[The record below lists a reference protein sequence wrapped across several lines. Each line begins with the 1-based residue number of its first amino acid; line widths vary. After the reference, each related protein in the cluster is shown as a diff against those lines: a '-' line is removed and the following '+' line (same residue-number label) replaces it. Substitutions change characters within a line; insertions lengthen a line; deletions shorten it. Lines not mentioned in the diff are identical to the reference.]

1 VPNPRRRR
9 TRIWAWGGN
18 GTTGLLLPFLLGL
31 IGFAASCAYVRQR
44 TSGGGPTMR
53 KNTAPPPDAPILV
66 AELGRLTVR
75 KWRLGNGL
83 VVLTVPDPSATSVS
97 YVTTYRVGSRDEDAA
112 RHETGLAHLFEH
124 LMFTQTRGSAAG
136 AFDRTVE
143 AAGGSSN
150 AATDYDCTAYTD
162 EIPPEVLGQ
171 IIPLEADRMVNLDL
185 LARQVASE
193 RDVVVEER
201 LSSVEDSVDG
211 KLDELMYGQ
220 AFQRHPYRWPVIG
233 RMEDIQAF
241 TKDKALGFYRRF
253 YAPNRAVVSVAGRFD
268 ETATIAL
275 IQSAYGGIEAA
286 RQEGDVRDSGGG
298 GGEAQLERAPATLVS
313 TSIPSPVPADRL
325 VSGYRAPGLADPD
338 RAAYEV
344 LAEVLA
350 GGPSSRLHRRLIVE
364 AQLASSVLGQVPAT
378 RDPGL
383 FAIWVQLTR
392 GHTAEQADAVLVAE
406 VARLLET
413 PVEPIELDA
422 ARNRLETELWR
433 DLGSSRGRAEML
445 GHFEVV
451 GGDFRL
457 LVGRAAA
464 YAQVS
469 AGDVVRVAQSY
480 FGDRAR
486 SVVIAR
492 PTPSRN
498 PATSPAPAPATLP
511 SPPPSPSPSSP
522 SGTTPPASSST
533 ST

>member
-1 VPNPRRRR
+1 
-9 TRIWAWGGN
+9 
-18 GTTGLLLPFLLGL
+18 
-31 IGFAASCAYVRQR
+31 
-44 TSGGGPTMR
+44 MR
-53 KNTAPPPDAPILV
+53 KNTSPPPDAPILV

-83 VVLTVPDPSATSVS
+83 EVITVPDPSATSVS
-97 YVTTYRVGSRDEDAA
+97 YVTTYRVGSRDEDAT

-124 LMFTQTRGSAAG
+124 LMFTQSRGSAAG
-136 AFDRTVE
+136 AFDRTIE
-143 AAGGSSN
+143 SAGGSSN

-162 EIPPEVLGQ
+162 EIPAEVLGQ
-171 IIPLEADRMVNLDL
+171 TIALEADRMVNLDL

-220 AFQRHPYRWPVIG
+220 AFRRHPYRWPIIG

-253 YAPNRAVVSVAGRFD
+253 YAPNRAVISVAGRFD
-268 ETATIAL
+268 ESATIAL
-275 IQSAYGGIEAA
+275 IQSAYGGIAAAAEGRGGDAGAGAEAPP
-286 RQEGDVRDSGGG
+286 
-298 GGEAQLERAPATLVS
+298 ERAPTTLVS

-325 VSGYRAPGLADPD
+325 VSGYRAPGLGDPD

-392 GHTAEQADAVLVAE
+392 GHTAEESDAILVAE

-413 PVEPIELDA
+413 PFAPAELDA

-451 GGDFRL
+451 AGDFRL

-464 YAQVS
+464 YAQVG
-469 AGDVVRVAQSY
+469 ADDVARVAQSY

-492 PTPSRN
+492 PSPSR
-498 PATSPAPAPATLP
+498 SPAPSPGTPTPATLP
-511 SPPPSPSPSSP
+511 SPSSSPSP

>member
-1 VPNPRRRR
+1 
-9 TRIWAWGGN
+9 
-18 GTTGLLLPFLLGL
+18 
-31 IGFAASCAYVRQR
+31 
-44 TSGGGPTMR
+44 MR
-53 KNTAPPPDAPILV
+53 KNTSPPPDAPILV

-83 VVLTVPDPSATSVS
+83 EVITVPDPSATSVS
-97 YVTTYRVGSRDEDAA
+97 YVTTYRVGSRDEDAT

-124 LMFTQTRGSAAG
+124 LMFTQSRGSAAG
-136 AFDRTVE
+136 AFDRTIE
-143 AAGGSSN
+143 SAGGSSN

-162 EIPPEVLGQ
+162 EIPAEVLGQ
-171 IIPLEADRMVNLDL
+171 TIALEADRMVNLDL

-220 AFQRHPYRWPVIG
+220 AFRRHPYRWPIIG

-253 YAPNRAVVSVAGRFD
+253 YAPNRAVISVAGRFD
-268 ETATIAL
+268 ESATIAL
-275 IQSAYGGIEAA
+275 IQSAYGGIAAAAEGRGGDAGAGAEAPP
-286 RQEGDVRDSGGG
+286 
-298 GGEAQLERAPATLVS
+298 ERAPTTLVS

-325 VSGYRAPGLADPD
+325 VSGYRAPGLGDPD

-392 GHTAEQADAVLVAE
+392 GHTAEEADAILVAE

-413 PVEPIELDA
+413 PFAPAELDA

-451 GGDFRL
+451 AGDFRL

-464 YAQVS
+464 YAQVG
-469 AGDVVRVAQSY
+469 ADDVARVAQSY

-492 PTPSRN
+492 PSPSR
-498 PATSPAPAPATLP
+498 SPAPSPGTPTPATLP
-511 SPPPSPSPSSP
+511 SPSSSPSP

>member
-1 VPNPRRRR
+1 
-9 TRIWAWGGN
+9 
-18 GTTGLLLPFLLGL
+18 
-31 IGFAASCAYVRQR
+31 
-44 TSGGGPTMR
+44 
-53 KNTAPPPDAPILV
+53 
-66 AELGRLTVR
+66 
-75 KWRLGNGL
+75 
-83 VVLTVPDPSATSVS
+83 
-97 YVTTYRVGSRDEDAA
+97 
-112 RHETGLAHLFEH
+112 
-124 LMFTQTRGSAAG
+124 
-136 AFDRTVE
+136 
-143 AAGGSSN
+143 
-150 AATDYDCTAYTD
+150 
-162 EIPPEVLGQ
+162 
-171 IIPLEADRMVNLDL
+171 MVNLDL

-220 AFQRHPYRWPVIG
+220 AFRRHPYRWPIIG

-253 YAPNRAVVSVAGRFD
+253 YAPNRAVISVAGRFD
-268 ETATIAL
+268 ESATIAL
-275 IQSAYGGIEAA
+275 IQSAYGGIAAAAEGRGGDAGAGAEAPP
-286 RQEGDVRDSGGG
+286 
-298 GGEAQLERAPATLVS
+298 ERAPTTLVS

-325 VSGYRAPGLADPD
+325 VSGYRAPGLGDPD

-392 GHTAEQADAVLVAE
+392 GHTAEEADAILVAE

-413 PVEPIELDA
+413 PFAPAELDA

-451 GGDFRL
+451 AGDFRL

-464 YAQVS
+464 YAQVG
-469 AGDVVRVAQSY
+469 ADDVARVAQSY

-492 PTPSRN
+492 PSPSR
-498 PATSPAPAPATLP
+498 SPAPSPGTPTPATLP
-511 SPPPSPSPSSP
+511 SPSSSPSP

>member
-1 VPNPRRRR
+1 
-9 TRIWAWGGN
+9 
-18 GTTGLLLPFLLGL
+18 
-31 IGFAASCAYVRQR
+31 
-44 TSGGGPTMR
+44 MR

-83 VVLTVPDPSATSVS
+83 EVLTVPDPSATSVS

-136 AFDRTVE
+136 AFDRTIE
-143 AAGGSSN
+143 SAGGSSN
-150 AATDYDCTAYTD
+150 ASTDYDCTAYTD
-162 EIPPEVLGQ
+162 EIPAEVLGQ
-171 IIPLEADRMVNLDL
+171 IIALEADRMVNLDL

-220 AFQRHPYRWPVIG
+220 AFRRHPYRWPVIG

-253 YAPNRAVVSVAGRFD
+253 YAPGRAVVSIAGRFD
-268 ETATIAL
+268 ETPTIAL

-286 RQEGDVRDSGGG
+286 RQDSDVKALRGDDA
-298 GGEAQLERAPATLVS
+298 EAPLERAPTTLVS
-313 TSIPSPVPADRL
+313 TSISSPVPADRL
-325 VSGYRAPGLADPD
+325 VSGYRAPGLGDAD

-392 GHTAEQADAVLVAE
+392 GHTAEQADAILVAE
-406 VARLLET
+406 VARLVEI

-469 AGDVVRVAQSY
+469 AGDVARVAQSY

-492 PTPSRN
+492 PTPSRTPAPS
-498 PATSPAPAPATLP
+498 PAT
-511 SPPPSPSPSSP
+511 PPSPSLSP
-522 SGTTPPASSST
+522 SGPSPPGTTPPASSSS

>member
-1 VPNPRRRR
+1 
-9 TRIWAWGGN
+9 
-18 GTTGLLLPFLLGL
+18 
-31 IGFAASCAYVRQR
+31 
-44 TSGGGPTMR
+44 MR

-66 AELGRLTVR
+66 AELGRLTIR

-83 VVLTVPDPSATSVS
+83 VVITVPDPSATSVS
-97 YVTTYRVGSRDEDAA
+97 YVTTYRVGSRDEDAS

-124 LMFTQTRGSAAG
+124 LMFTQTRGSSPG
-136 AFDRTVE
+136 AFDRTIE
-143 AAGGSSN
+143 SAGGSSN

-162 EIPPEVLGQ
+162 EIPAEVLGR
-171 IIPLEADRMVNLDL
+171 IIGLEADRMVNLDL

-220 AFQRHPYRWPVIG
+220 AFRRHPYRWPIIG

-253 YAPNRAVVSVAGRFD
+253 YAPDRAVVSVAGRFD
-268 ETATIAL
+268 EAATIAL

-286 RQEGDVRDSGGG
+286 PRSGGAERG
-298 GGEAQLERAPATLVS
+298 GVGAEAQLERAPATLVS

-325 VSGYRAPGLADPD
+325 VSGYPAPGLGDAD

-364 AQLASSVLGQVPAT
+364 AQLASSVLGQVPPT

-383 FAIWVQLTR
+383 FSIWVQLTR
-392 GHTAEQADAVLVAE
+392 GHTAEQADAILVAE

-413 PVEPIELDA
+413 PVEPMELEA

-451 GGDFRL
+451 AGDFRL
-457 LVGRAAA
+457 LLGRAAA
-464 YAQVS
+464 YGQVS
-469 AGDVVRVAQSY
+469 AGDVARVAQSY

-492 PTPSRN
+492 PTPSPN
-498 PATSPAPAPATLP
+498 PAASPTSPTTPPPAQPI
-511 SPPPSPSPSSP
+511 SPSPSPAP
-522 SGTTPPASSST
+522 SGTTPPGSSST

>member
-1 VPNPRRRR
+1 V
-9 TRIWAWGGN
+9 
-18 GTTGLLLPFLLGL
+18 PFLLGL
-31 IGFAASCAYVRQR
+31 FGVAASCAYVRQR
-44 TSGGGPTMR
+44 TSGGGPIMR

-83 VVLTVPDPSATSVS
+83 EVITVPDPSATSVS
-97 YVTTYRVGSRDEDAA
+97 YVTTYRVGSRDEDAS

-136 AFDRTVE
+136 AFDRTIE
-143 AAGGSSN
+143 SAGGSSN

-162 EIPPEVLGQ
+162 EIPAEVLGQ
-171 IIPLEADRMVNLDL
+171 IVALEADRMVNLDL

-193 RDVVVEER
+193 RDVVIEER

-220 AFQRHPYRWPVIG
+220 AFRRHPYRWPIIG
-233 RMEDIQAF
+233 RMEDIQAV

-268 ETATIAL
+268 EAATLAL

-286 RQEGDVRDSGGG
+286 APGDA
-298 GGEAQLERAPATLVS
+298 GGEAPPERAPSTLVS
-313 TSIPSPVPADRL
+313 TSVPSPVPADRL
-325 VSGYRAPGLADPD
+325 VSGYRAPGLGDPD

-392 GHTAEQADAVLVAE
+392 GHGAEQADAILVEE
-406 VARLLET
+406 VARLLAA
-413 PVEPIELDA
+413 PVEPAELDA

-464 YAQVS
+464 YAQVGAS
-469 AGDVVRVAQSY
+469 DVARVAQSY
-480 FGDRAR
+480 FGDGAR

-492 PTPSRN
+492 PTPSG
-498 PATSPAPAPATLP
+498 
-511 SPPPSPSPSSP
+511 SPPPVPATPTPATPPLPSP
-522 SGTTPPASSST
+522 SGTRPPPSGATPT

>member
-1 VPNPRRRR
+1 LV
-9 TRIWAWGGN
+9 
-18 GTTGLLLPFLLGL
+18 PFLLGL
-31 IGFAASCAYVRQR
+31 IGVAASCAYVRQR
-44 TSGGGPTMR
+44 ASGGGPTMR

-136 AFDRTVE
+136 AFDRTIE

-171 IIPLEADRMVNLDL
+171 IITLEADRMVNLDL

-220 AFQRHPYRWPVIG
+220 AFRRHPYRWPVIG

-286 RQEGDVRDSGGG
+286 RQERDVRNVRDLGDGVG
-298 GGEAQLERAPATLVS
+298 VGVEAQLERAPATLVS

-392 GHTAEQADAVLVAE
+392 GHTAEQADAILVAE

-457 LVGRAAA
+457 LLGRAAA

-498 PATSPAPAPATLP
+498 PAPSPTSPTPATLP
-511 SPPPSPSPSSP
+511 SLPSSPSP

>member
-1 VPNPRRRR
+1 
-9 TRIWAWGGN
+9 
-18 GTTGLLLPFLLGL
+18 
-31 IGFAASCAYVRQR
+31 
-44 TSGGGPTMR
+44 MR

-83 VVLTVPDPSATSVS
+83 VVLTVPDASATSVS

-136 AFDRTVE
+136 AFDRTIE
-143 AAGGSSN
+143 SAGGSSN
-150 AATDYDCTAYTD
+150 ASTDYDCTAYTD
-162 EIPPEVLGQ
+162 EIPAEVLGQ
-171 IIPLEADRMVNLDL
+171 IIALEADRMVNLDL

-220 AFQRHPYRWPVIG
+220 AFRRHPYRWPVIG

-253 YAPNRAVVSVAGRFD
+253 YAPSRAVVSVAGRFD
-268 ETATIAL
+268 EAATIAL

-286 RQEGDVRDSGGG
+286 RQNNDVNDVHGGV
-298 GGEAQLERAPATLVS
+298 EAPIEHAPATLVS

-325 VSGYRAPGLADPD
+325 VSGYRAPGLGDAD

-364 AQLASSVLGQVPAT
+364 EQLASSVLGQVPAT

-392 GHTAEQADAVLVAE
+392 GHTAEQADAILVAE
-406 VARLLET
+406 VARLLEA
-413 PVEPIELDA
+413 PVEPNELDA

-469 AGDVVRVAQSY
+469 VGDVARVAQSY
-480 FGDRAR
+480 LGDRAR

-498 PATSPAPAPATLP
+498 PAPSPATPTPATLP
-511 SPPPSPSPSSP
+511 SPSPSGPSP